1 MNTQL
6 NIKMRRWLFSRFV
19 VTLLVGVVVM
29 LVSGAVSVQAQT
41 STATAQPPA
50 DPTAPVDSSIK
61 MLAKGTVNDPNGAIT
76 ISGSVIVNCRRVI
89 DTTSATAPP
98 LVVLDF
104 DFSNVSGTSGST
116 PKTQTVYVTG
126 GNHSGQIRPLQA
138 SDTIIVP
145 IPYYD
150 STKDALS
157 SSSWLATATLNF
169 DVSSGKLTG
178 GSISV
183 GNNIVTAAAV
193 GTFTVN

>member
-6 NIKMRRWLFSRFV
+6 NIKTRRPLLSRFV
-19 VTLLVGVVVM
+19 VALLVGVVVV
-29 LVSGAVSVQAQT
+29 LVSGAVSVRAQT
-41 STATAQPPA
+41 STATAPA
-50 DPTAPVDSSIK
+50 DPTAPVDSSVK

-104 DFSNVSGTSGST
+104 DFSNVSGTSGTS

-157 SSSWLATATLNF
+157 ASSWLATATLNF
-169 DVSSGKLTG
+169 DIGTGKLTG
-178 GSISV
+178 GSINV
-183 GNNIVTAAAV
+183 GNNVVTAAAV

>member
-6 NIKMRRWLFSRFV
+6 NIKTRRPLFSQFV
-19 VTLLVGVVVM
+19 VTLLVGIVVV
-29 LVSGAVSVQAQT
+29 LVSGGVSVQAQT
-41 STATAQPPA
+41 TTTTTAPA
-50 DPTAPVDSSIK
+50 DPTAPVDSSTKIVV
-61 MLAKGTVNDPNGAIT
+61 KGTVTDPNGNIT
-76 ISGSVIVNCRRVI
+76 VSGSVIVNCRRVI

-104 DFSNVSGTSGST
+104 DFSNLSGTQGTSV
-116 PKTQTVYVTG
+116 KTQTVYVTG

-157 SSSWLATATLNF
+157 ASSWLATATLNF
-169 DVSSGKLTG
+169 DVGSGKLTG
-178 GSISV
+178 GSINV
-183 GNNIVTAAAV
+183 GNNVVTAAAV